1 MKDLLIRHYDALIEE
16 NNDPV
21 LDPPAL
27 RAYMDLWD
35 GQPFLDALELT
46 GQENVLEIGVGTGR
60 LAVRTAL
67 RCGSFTGIDLS
78 PRTIARATEHLD
90 PSTTLITG
98 DFLTHPFQVQF
109 DLIYSSLTFFH
120 IEDKQAAADRVFQLL
135 RPHGR
140 FVLSISKSQDTVLDY
155 GIRRLPLFPDT
166 PEQMCRHLQ
175 IAGFHVNSI
184 TETEFAYIIQ
194 SHK

>member
-1 MKDLLIRHYDALIEE
+1 MKDLLIAHYDALIEE

-35 GQPFLDALELT
+35 GQPFLEALKLT
-46 GQENVLEIGVGTGR
+46 GCEDVLEIGVGTGR
-60 LAVRTAL
+60 LAVRTAPH
-67 RCGSFTGIDLS
+67 CGSFTGIDLS
-78 PRTIARATEHLD
+78 PNTIARAAAHLD
-90 PSTTLITG
+90 PDTKLITG
-98 DFLTHPFQVQF
+98 DFLTQTFDSKF

-120 IEDKQAAADRVFQLL
+120 IADKQAAADRVFQLL
-135 RPHGR
+135 NPHGR
-140 FVLSISKSQDTVLDY
+140 FVLSICKSQDTMLDY
-155 GIRRLPLFPDT
+155 GTRRLPLFPDT

-175 IAGFHVNSI
+175 IAGFRIDSI